1 MNAPAS
7 DLDLAEVTTL
17 AEIPFPGDLGNPA
30 VSANAIRLDELAV
43 PANAVQRTTTLE
55 QVHRL
60 LASAEESYVAVLD
73 GLRPV
78 GLSSRARIGILMGA
92 RFGFALYSHMPVT
105 EALLPEP
112 QIYCADDSVETLLQL
127 ALSRSG
133 EAFHEDVILVD
144 AAGCYLGLV
153 PTWKLAQL
161 QNRLLAAQI
170 QQGREQ
176 QAALRRTNLEMFR
189 KVAELHQSE
198 ARYRTLFNNSATGFA
213 LLDSDGAASSLNA
226 RLRQL
231 LGVRDEAP
239 LRLFEVLPPAC
250 RALFFSPGTRR
261 TAAPPE
267 AATEFALAVPTRGE
281 RRLRLH
287 RAWIPETGQW
297 CVAIDDVTEERALQ
311 ARALER
317 EKRSLLE
324 ALVGGVAHELNN
336 KLAPV
341 VGFASMLAGGVDEVE
356 AAEYGRLI
364 GSSAAEAARI
374 IGQLLNL
381 SKPVQLHCD
390 TFRLR
395 QHVAETIALLRF
407 RLRDAGVQTALP
419 AEGDDV
425 EIYADPGQIRQ
436 VLLNLCVNAI
446 DAMAGR
452 PWRVLAIELVPEPEH
467 VRLIVS
473 DTGTGIAPENLGRLF
488 QPFFTTKGPNSGTG
502 LGLSICASIIEK
514 HGGAITVRNRP
525 GGGAEFA
532 VRLPR
537 AAPAGPPPAPAAAE
551 RPLSGRPSLGG
562 RVLVVEDEDVVAR
575 LVQEIVVRHYDCTV
589 VRAADGREG
598 LALCAA
604 EDFAVIVSDLRMPVM
619 NGLDFHEQIVRQR
632 PELGRRFVFMSGYEG
647 DLQHRDRL
655 AECGVPVL
663 PKPFTPGELVA
674 RLRPFALLGAE
685 TPA

>member
-1 MNAPAS
+1 MNAPAPEP
-7 DLDLAEVTTL
+7 DLIDDASSLANSLPGELVEPATLASLIRLAEL
-17 AEIPFPGDLGNPA
+17 AGPA
-30 VSANAIRLDELAV
+30 RAV
-43 PANAVQRTTTLE
+43 PHTTTLE

-60 LASAEESYVAVLD
+60 LTRSEDSYVAVLD
-73 GLRPV
+73 GRRPV

-92 RFGFALYSHMPVT
+92 RFGFALYSHLPVT

-112 QIYCADDSVETLLQL
+112 LVYCADDPVETLLQY

-144 AAGCYLGLV
+144 GDGGYLGLV

-161 QNRLLAAQI
+161 QNQLLAAQI
-170 QQGREQ
+170 RQGREQ
-176 QAALRRTNLEMFR
+176 QAALRRTNLEMFH

-198 ARYRTLFNNSATGFA
+198 ARYRTLFNNSDTGFA
-213 LLDSDGAASSLNA
+213 LLDPDGTASSANA
-226 RLRQL
+226 RLRQI
-231 LGVRDEAP
+231 LGASATAP

-250 RALFFSPGTRR
+250 RELFRSP
-261 TAAPPE
+261 APPRAGARIE
-267 AATEFALAVPTRGE
+267 RATEIALTEPARGE
-281 RRLRLH
+281 RRLRLQ

-341 VGFASMLAGGVDEVE
+341 VGFASMLAGGVAAEE

-381 SKPVQLHCD
+381 SKPVQLQCD
-390 TFRLR
+390 TFQLR
-395 QHVAETIALLRF
+395 QLVTETLALLRF
-407 RLRDAGVQTALP
+407 RLRDAGVQAVPP
-419 AEGDDV
+419 AAGDDV

-446 DAMAGR
+446 DAMAGLPR
-452 PWRVLAIELVPEPEH
+452 RVLSIAIGAEEES
-467 VRLIVS
+467 VRLVVS

-502 LGLSICASIIEK
+502 LGLSICASIIER
-514 HGGAITVRNRP
+514 HGGAITVCNRL
-525 GGGAEFA
+525 GGGAEFT

-537 AAPAGPPPAPAAAE
+537 AIPAGPPPAAVAKAL
-551 RPLSGRPSLGG
+551 PLAGRPGFGG
-562 RVLVVEDEDVVAR
+562 RVLVVEDEEVVAR
-575 LVQEIVVRHYDCTV
+575 LVQEIVVRHFDCEV
-589 VRAADGREG
+589 VRAADGREA
-598 LALCAA
+598 LSLCAE
-604 EDFAVIVSDLRMPVM
+604 EDFAVIVSDLRMPM
-619 NGLDFHEQIVRQR
+619 LNGLDFHEQLVQRR
-632 PELGRRFVFMSGYEG
+632 PEMGRRFVFMSGYAG
-647 DLQHRDRL
+647 DLLHRERL
-655 AECGVPVL
+655 ARSGVPVL
-663 PKPFTPGELVA
+663 PKPFTPADLVS
-674 RLRPFALLGAE
+674 RLRPFALLG
-685 TPA
+685 